1 MATSSTVEFFKQKEK
16 LLRPPFLEIGSLIMP
31 EYIQYS
37 PKSMQTV
44 SATDEYVGIDIFEGE
59 GVDRVFDLAKAELA
73 DLADW
78 KEKFSTI
85 HIHYIMEH
93 VIDIFKMARNIDY
106 ITKPGG
112 VLCFSAPFSWKI
124 HRIPVD
130 MWRFT
135 PQSVDYLFSQFQ
147 FLPEHAAWSTRGN
160 QTFAIDHRQEIAFGT
175 ELNKHN
181 FFLRMAIKW
190 LRKLKK
196 DEGFFSER
204 ALLHETNL
212 MMMGIKQGKPTY
224 TFLEEKYL

>member
-135 PQSVDYLFSQFQ
+135 PQS
-147 FLPEHAAWSTRGN
+147 
-160 QTFAIDHRQEIAFGT
+160 DHRQEIAFGT